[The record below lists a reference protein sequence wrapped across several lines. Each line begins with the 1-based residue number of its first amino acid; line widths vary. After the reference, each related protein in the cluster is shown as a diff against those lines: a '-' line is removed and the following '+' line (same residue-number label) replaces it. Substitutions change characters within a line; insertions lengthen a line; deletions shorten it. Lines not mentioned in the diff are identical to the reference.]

1 HIKSDGVN
9 SPEELVEASLEHMG
23 FLEVGDETMSQLL
36 DHAKAEGNM
45 NWNDEAAAGTRVGEM
60 LALVGATTEYQFG

>member
-1 HIKSDGVN
+1 
-9 SPEELVEASLEHMG
+9 M
-23 FLEVGDETMSQLL
+23 

-45 NWNDEAAAGTRVGEM
+45 DWTNEEAAGVRVGEM